1 MSTSDPSLSI
11 DQKIQAMEISSD
23 IFRLLGLDSVWTH
36 LLDRSVL
43 TDEERLAAIGLGSE
57 MQRLL
62 ATISERCS
70 RYFHQNRRVIQN
82 CRINNTK
89 MTEQVVSMVLAKTR
103 DIDGLEKN
111 VRENAQKD
119 INLLAAKLE
128 ELKSSVHPAGD
139 IHWACDIAIA
149 ATILCILA
157 AAEPAAVAMGGVAYH
172 HCH

>member
-1 MSTSDPSLSI
+1 MSSSDSSLSI

-36 LLDRSVL
+36 LLDQSVL

-62 ATISERCS
+62 ATASERCS
-70 RYFHQNRRVIQN
+70 RYLNHNRRAIQN
-82 CRINNTK
+82 CTINVTK
-89 MTEQVVSMVLAKTR
+89 MPEPVVSMVRAKIR

-119 INLLAAKLE
+119 ITIITAKLE
-128 ELKSSVHPAGD
+128 ELKSSAHPAGD

-172 HCH
+172 HCN